1 MITDTKEILIEY
13 IRKNEEKFYRI
24 AYSYTM
30 QRDAALDVLQEA
42 IIKALENLDKL
53 KHKEY
58 VKTWF
63 YRILINESLLYIKK
77 NKRYITLENEDI
89 NKDDYYEFERFS
101 VDSID
106 IYKCIESLDEKT
118 KTVIILRYFENLKL
132 EEISSIIKVNV
143 NTVKSRLYKGLK
155 QIKTKMKGGE

>member
-58 VKTWF
+58 VNTWF

-77 NKRYITLENEDI
+77 NKRYIVLENEDI
-89 NKDDYYEFERFS
+89 NQDDYYEFEKFS

-106 IYKCIESLDEKT
+106 IYKCIKSLDEKT

-132 EEISSIIKVNV
+132 EEISSITKVNV

-155 QIKTKMKGGE
+155 QIKIKMEGGK

>member
-106 IYKCIESLDEKT
+106 IYKSIESLDEKT

>member
-132 EEISSIIKVNV
+132 EEISSITKVNV